1 MKQVDEI
8 DRELAALV
16 EKNYYGDESE
26 LEHILRLY
34 FEGLEPV
41 ERESFKQ
48 VVLKR
53 LAREVSAV
61 NILLAGVSAFP
72 EVVPVL
78 VSVLNAESKTSQI
91 TRSLMNVLRN
101 YNDEA
106 AFKAVARFLDSEQE
120 IEALMCLCG
129 MNFLK
134 ALPHIKTAV
143 RRDHLFDACLQV
155 FYERKKAVG
164 LDGLQTDLRA
174 LMFDNPSQV
183 RDRLRKVFLAKRGK
197 YNPFTPEEVVE
208 ILAGFEFGS

>member
-1 MKQVDEI
+1 MKQVEEI

-16 EKNYYGDESE
+16 EKNYYGDECE
-26 LEHILRLY
+26 LEHVLRQY

-61 NILLAGVSAFP
+61 NILLAGVTAFP

-208 ILAGFEFGS
+208 ILAGFEFGN

>member
-1 MKQVDEI
+1 MKQADEI
-8 DRELAALV
+8 DRELTALA
-16 EKNYYGDESE
+16 ERNYYSDESE
-26 LEHILRLY
+26 LDHTLRRY
-34 FEGLEPV
+34 FEGLDSA

-48 VVLKR
+48 AVLKR
-53 LAREVSAV
+53 LAREVSVV

-91 TRSLMNVLRN
+91 TRALMNVLCH
-101 YNDEA
+101 YNDDA

-120 IEALMCLCG
+120 MEALTCLCG

-143 RRDHLFDACLQV
+143 RRDHLFDVCLQI
-155 FYERKKAVG
+155 FYDRKKAVG

-183 RDRLRKVFLAKRGK
+183 RDRLRKVFLCKRGK

-208 ILAGFEFGS
+208 ILAGFEFGN